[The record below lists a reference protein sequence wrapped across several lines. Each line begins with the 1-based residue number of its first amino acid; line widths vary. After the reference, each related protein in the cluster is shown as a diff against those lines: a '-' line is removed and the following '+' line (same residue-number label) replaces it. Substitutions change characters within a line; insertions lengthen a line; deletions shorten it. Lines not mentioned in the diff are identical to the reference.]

1 MDRGENGARLTA
13 RIGMA
18 AVVAIMAAACQRTPD
33 AGLSPEGEPIR
44 FEVVGGPAS
53 SDRASTGGASWV
65 DYDADGDPDLFV
77 TNGYSLTRPPHGPQA
92 DRLYRNEG
100 GTLVPVEDSALV
112 ADTAYSSGSAWAD
125 VDGDGDLDVFVATQ
139 RRQNDL
145 LYLNEGAGA
154 FRRVLDGDPV
164 VDGAAGFGAEWV
176 DVDGNDWLD
185 LVVYN
190 GGLAGQGTML
200 VYRNRAGA
208 FIPDTAIALA
218 RDTAAYGGAAWVD
231 LEGDG
236 DVDVYLPT
244 LGTRQGAREFLWINA
259 GQGRFE
265 ERRLPTRHPL
275 PSLSPAVGDLDGDGD
290 FDIVVAGHEGGAA
303 RILWSDGA
311 GEFEER
317 LQPPTLDAGGDPS
330 LPALGDFD
338 NDGDLDLVIAKW
350 GAASALYANDGR
362 GSFSRVFGT
371 PLSQAVHWASTV
383 ALADYDGDGL
393 LDVYIGN
400 WPYPSGPEEENLLL
414 RNATGGSGHWLKVRL
429 VGRPPNTAAIGAVV
443 IVEAT
448 IGGEHRRLL
457 RRVSS
462 ASTWRS
468 MDDLVQHVGLGD
480 ATRVEGITIRWP
492 DGTRERYRVDGVDH
506 AVELREGQGAPEL
519 AGRS

>member
-1 MDRGENGARLTA
+1 MGLGILMGACSTEAGAERGR
-13 RIGMA
+13 
-18 AVVAIMAAACQRTPD
+18 
-33 AGLSPEGEPIR
+33 EGSAIR
-44 FEVVGGPAS
+44 FEIVDGPAS

-65 DYDADGDPDLFV
+65 DYDGDGDPDLFV
-77 TNGYSLTRPPHGPQA
+77 TNGYSLTEPPHGPQA
-92 DRLYRNEG
+92 DRLYRNDG
-100 GTLVPVEDSALV
+100 GTLVPVEGSPLV
-112 ADTAYSSGSAWAD
+112 ADTAHSSGSAWAD
-125 VDGDGDLDVFVATQ
+125 YDGDGDLDVFVATQ

-145 LYLNEGAGA
+145 LYVNEGGGT
-154 FRRVLDGDPV
+154 FRRVLASDPV
-164 VDGAAGFGAEWV
+164 EDGASGFGAEWV
-176 DVDGNDWLD
+176 DIDGDDWLD

-190 GGLAGQGTML
+190 GGLAGQSTLL

-208 FIPDTAIALA
+208 FARDTLVAFA

-231 LEGDG
+231 VEGDG

-244 LGTRQGAREFLWINA
+244 LGAPSGAREFLWINA

-311 GEFEER
+311 GAFEER
-317 LQPPTLDAGGDPS
+317 LQAPTLDAGGDPS
-330 LPALGDFD
+330 LPAIGDFD

-350 GAASALYANDGR
+350 GAASSLYANDGR
-362 GSFSRVFGT
+362 GTFARVFGT
-371 PLSQAVHWASTV
+371 PLSQAIHWASTI

-393 LDVYIGN
+393 LDLYMGS

-414 RNATGGSGHWLKVRL
+414 RNATERAGHWLAIRL
-429 VGRPPNTAAIGAVV
+429 VGSAPNTAAIGAVV
-443 IVEAT
+443 AVEAT
-448 IGGEHRRLL
+448 IGGEARRLL

-480 ATRVEGITIRWP
+480 ATVVDDVEVRWP
-492 DGTRERYRVDGVDH
+492 DGMVERFEVEGVDRR
-506 AVELREGQGAPEL
+506 VELREGEGRGAL
-519 AGRS
+519 ATTPGASARRE